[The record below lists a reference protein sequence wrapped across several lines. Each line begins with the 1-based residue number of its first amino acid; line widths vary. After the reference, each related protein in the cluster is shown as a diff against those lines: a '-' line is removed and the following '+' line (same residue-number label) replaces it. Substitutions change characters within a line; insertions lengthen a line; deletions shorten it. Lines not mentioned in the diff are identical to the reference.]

1 MITAFIVDDEKNNR
15 ESLKKL
21 LIENCTTV
29 QLLGEAASASAAIP
43 LIKKNQPQLL
53 FLDVEMPNES
63 GFDLLR
69 KLDNINFKII
79 FVTAHAHYAIKAIKF
94 SAVDYLLKP
103 VDADDLMEAVRKT
116 ENEIHY
122 NHHNHNKGLLEN
134 LESGNNHKLAVPIK
148 DGLVF
153 LAPGEIIRL
162 EADGTYTHIF
172 SKGEKFTAT
181 KNIKEYETLL
191 IEQHF
196 FRSHNSHLINLKHVS
211 RFSRVDGYFVQMSDG
226 SVAEI
231 SRRKKEEFIEVM
243 KGE

>member
-1 MITAFIVDDEKNNR
+1 MNGFE
-15 ESLKKL
+15 L
-21 LIENCTTV
+21 LEHFPDHSFEV
-29 QLLGEAASASAAIP
+29 
-43 LIKKNQPQLL
+43 
-53 FLDVEMPNES
+53 
-63 GFDLLR
+63 
-69 KLDNINFKII
+69 I
-79 FVTAHAHYAIKAIKF
+79 FVTAYDHYAIKAIKF

-103 VDADDLMEAVRKT
+103 VDADDLMEAVRKA

-122 NHHNHNKGLLEN
+122 NHHNHNRGLLEN
-134 LESGNNHKLAVPIK
+134 LEPGNSHKLAVPVK
-148 DGLVF
+148 DGIVF
-153 LAPGEIIRL
+153 LSPEEIIRL

-196 FRSHNSHLINLKHVS
+196 FRSHNSHLINLNHVT

-243 KGE
+243 KGK